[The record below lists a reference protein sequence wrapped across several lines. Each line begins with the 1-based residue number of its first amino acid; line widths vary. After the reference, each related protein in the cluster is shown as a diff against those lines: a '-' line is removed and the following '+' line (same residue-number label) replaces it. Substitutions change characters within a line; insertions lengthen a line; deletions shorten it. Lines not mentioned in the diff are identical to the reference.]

1 MDDRLNE
8 IIPQMIDLS
17 SNKVCM
23 IGIYGLGGIGKTTIA
38 KVVYNRIAPLFI
50 ITSFI
55 SNVREDSKSR
65 GLLHLQKQLLHE
77 ILPSRKNFISN
88 VDEGIH
94 MIQDR
99 LCFKSVLL
107 ILDDVNTLDQLEA
120 LAGDRNWFSLGSRII
135 VTTRD
140 RHLLDV
146 HKMDAFYEVK
156 KVDHMKAIELFSQHA
171 FEQKHPKEDYETLSN
186 SMACCVDGLPLGLK
200 SLGRFLFGKTILE
213 WERTEA
219 IEGILFDL
227 SIPKRK
233 RMDITTKSFEMMTR
247 LSFYAKD
254 LVELD
259 MCYNS
264 LKQLWESDE
273 PLEKLNTISVSFSQH
288 LMEIPDFSIRA
299 PNLEKLI
306 LDGCSSFL
314 EVHPSIGRLKKIIVL
329 NIKNCKKLGSFPS
342 IIDMEALKIL
352 NFAGCSELKKF
363 PDIQCNME
371 HLLELYLS
379 STTIEELSSSIGWH
393 ITGLVLLDLNR
404 PIAEECWEPV
414 EGTPFSFQ
422 IQDKNLMFQSY
433 QEIMSNVLENAN
445 KPESIMGVEEVWCL

>member
-1 MDDRLNE
+1 MHIKGLNFFFVVCTLLAHSCMCLTGGKYESVILNDITRTIFTTFTWKHLHVDKNLIGMDDRLNE

-38 KVVYNRIAPLFI
+38 KVVYNRIPPLFI

-94 MIQDR
+94 MIQDI

-213 WERTEA
+213 WESELQKLKKEPNQEIQSVLKRSYDELDRTKKEIFLDIA
-219 IEGILFDL
+219 CFFNGEDEDCVTRILDAC
-227 SIPKRK
+227 K
-233 RMDITTKSFEMMTR
+233 
-247 LSFYAKD
+247 FYAATRIRDLKD
-254 LVELD
+254 KCLINIFD
-259 MCYNS
+259 N
-264 LKQLWESDE
+264 K
-273 PLEKLNTISVSFSQH
+273 ISMHDLLQQ
-288 LMEIPDFSIRA
+288 M
-299 PNLEKLI
+299 
-306 LDGCSSFL
+306 
-314 EVHPSIGRLKKIIVL
+314 GRDIVRQECPKYPKK
-329 NIKNCKKLGSFPS
+329 
-342 IIDMEALKIL
+342 
-352 NFAGCSELKKF
+352 
-363 PDIQCNME
+363 
-371 HLLELYLS
+371 
-379 STTIEELSSSIGWH
+379 
-393 ITGLVLLDLNR
+393 
-404 PIAEECWEPV
+404 
-414 EGTPFSFQ
+414 
-422 IQDKNLMFQSY
+422 
-433 QEIMSNVLENAN
+433 
-445 KPESIMGVEEVWCL
+445 